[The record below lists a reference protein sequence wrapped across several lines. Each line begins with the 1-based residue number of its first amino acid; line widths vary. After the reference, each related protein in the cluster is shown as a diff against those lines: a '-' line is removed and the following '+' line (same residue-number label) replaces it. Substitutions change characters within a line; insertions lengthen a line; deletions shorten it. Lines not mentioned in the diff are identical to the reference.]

1 MMMKQTVALVASA
14 ALLGACN
21 DATTVPDLNNV
32 SSEAIAGGMT
42 TATAQLLTTGLF
54 NQYRNSAIGNYIV
67 FPETMARDAMRMDKA
82 ENRYVTEI
90 MGSTQPDAGAFTG
103 QGVFAGFFIGIRAAN
118 TLIDGVKAATDASG
132 LNGAQRSA
140 LVGLGQTMKALNYWN
155 VIEMRDSIGM
165 PIDLDHDITA
175 PPAPWR
181 CKPAVLE
188 YISALLDSAQTA
200 LTAGGAGF
208 PVTLPSGYQAKA
220 GTPADMIKFN
230 RGIKAK
236 VELYRGLSRQ
246 SGTGAAGFNAA
257 VTALGQSFMQ
267 STDLSAAG
275 LAVGVYENYSTATG
289 ETSSSL
295 VDAALHLNNAVADS
309 ISPGDRRSVKI
320 VLHIDETTKAPAP
333 YTMTASNVPLTSSY
347 DFVNSVSSAALTI
360 PQPILRNEELLL
372 LRAQAAIELN
382 DLATATQYLNFVRVN
397 SGGLTAYPTF
407 TSQAAARN
415 ALLYEK
421 RYSLLMEGPQRLLD
435 LRAYSRMNSA
445 SFVAGSASSPF
456 PGDVFTSALPVPINE
471 INFRDPKLT
480 TLTCQ

>member
-1 MMMKQTVALVASA
+1 MMIKRTVALAASA

-42 TATAQLLTTGLF
+42 TATAQLLTTGLL

-82 ENRYVTEI
+82 ENRYVMEI

-103 QGVFAGFFIGIRAAN
+103 SGVFGGFFIGIRAAN
-118 TLIDGVKAATDASG
+118 TLVNGVKAATDASG
-132 LNGAQRSA
+132 LNAAQRSE
-140 LVGLGQTMKALNYWN
+140 LVGLAQTIKALNYWN

-165 PIDLDHDITA
+165 PIDVDHDINA
-175 PPAPWR
+175 DPAPWR
-181 CKPAVLE
+181 CKAPVLE

-200 LTAGGAGF
+200 LAAGGSAF
-208 PVTLPSGYQAKA
+208 PVSLASGYRAVA
-220 GTPADMIKFN
+220 GTPAGMIKFN

-257 VTALGQSFMQ
+257 VTALGQSFMS

-275 LAVGVYENYSTATG
+275 LAAGVYENYSTATG
-289 ETSSSL
+289 ETQSSL

-309 ISPGDRRSVKI
+309 VNPSDRRGSKI
-320 VLHIDETTKAPAP
+320 VRATTP
-333 YTMTASNVPLTSSY
+333 YTMTANNVPLTSSY
-347 DFVNSVSSAALTI
+347 DFANSLGSTSLTI
-360 PQPILRNEELLL
+360 PMPILRNEELLL

-382 DLATATQYLNFVRVN
+382 DLPTATQFLNYVRVN

-407 TSQAAARN
+407 TSQPAARN

-445 SFVAGSASSPF
+445 SFVAGSSSSPF
-456 PGDVFTSALPVPINE
+456 PNDVFTSALPVPINE
-471 INFRDPKLT
+471 LNFRKVPS
-480 TLTCQ
+480 LTCQ